1 MDNKGFTLIELMI
14 VVAII
19 GIIAAVA
26 IPAYNRYNMKASFTE
41 VVIAT
46 APFKSFINLCV
57 QTNDCISNGNFDFTS
72 TSISNIDNSS
82 KTDIKYSKTVVMTN
96 DANIVTITS
105 TPKAIANIA
114 ESYDY
119 ILNGTYN
126 GTTVD
131 WTVNSSSGCLAQ
143 NIC

>member
-1 MDNKGFTLIELMI
+1 MNNKGFTLIELMI

-26 IPAYNRYNMKASFTE
+26 IPAYNRYNMKARFTE

-57 QTNDCISNGNFDFTS
+57 QTNDCISSGNFDFT
-72 TSISNIDNSS
+72 TTNISDIDNSS
-82 KTDIKYSKTVVMTN
+82 KAEIKYSKTVVMTS
-96 DANIVTITS
+96 DANTVTITS

-119 ILNGTYN
+119 IINGTYN

-131 WTVNSSSGCLAQ
+131 WVINSSSGCLAQ